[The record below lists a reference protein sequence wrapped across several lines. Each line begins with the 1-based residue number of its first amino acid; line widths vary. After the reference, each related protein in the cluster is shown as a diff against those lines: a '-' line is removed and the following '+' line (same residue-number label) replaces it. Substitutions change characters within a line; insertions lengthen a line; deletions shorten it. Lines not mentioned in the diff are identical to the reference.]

1 MTASASQKSIA
12 PGSMYPMY
20 PSPTPSLKT
29 WALNLRIV
37 RFEAWN
43 FILHSF
49 FTLLVF
55 GLQVVPGLVVRHVF
69 DTVSGGHP
77 QDEASLWLWVALYVL
92 AEVARL
98 FFSVGSDWFGW
109 TFRFSVSALLRSNLF
124 SSILRRP
131 GDKPL
136 PVSSGE
142 AINRFDD
149 DVGEVTDFPTWIPD
163 QVGKWI
169 AALIAVII
177 MASINLTITLIIF
190 LPLIG
195 VVILT
200 RLAWGRIL
208 YYYQA
213 IGRATDAVKGF
224 LGEAFNTVQAVKIA
238 SAEQNITAHL
248 ERLNETR
255 AHTVVRLQMYRGLLD
270 ALNSSM
276 VTFGI
281 GVMLLLS
288 GQAIAAGAFTIGDF
302 ALFVS
307 YLWFT
312 TQVPS
317 ELGTFYGDYKTQ
329 EVSIERML
337 ELIRPEP
344 ADALVELH
352 PVYMRGSLPSLS
364 FTPQKQ
370 QDHLD
375 VLEVRGLTF
384 LHVPEVNGPPQAGE
398 KDGVKDMPDEEPLA
412 APVLRGIEEIS
423 FSLQRGDFVA
433 ITGRIGS
440 GKSTLVRVLT
450 GLLPREAGEI
460 FWNGELVQ
468 NPADF
473 FRPPRCAMIS
483 QVPRLFSDTLRDN
496 ILMGLPEEQ
505 VDLPGAIYR
514 SVLEQDV
521 AALEKGLD
529 TLVGPRGIR
538 LSGGQVQ
545 RAAAAR
551 MFVRNPDLF
560 VIDDLSSALDVETEQ
575 ALWERI
581 DQQRKQAAGGSSA
594 AYLVITHRRA
604 ALRRADHIIVLKD
617 GKVEAQGKLDDL
629 LANSSEMQQLW
640 KGIPE

>member
-1 MTASASQKSIA
+1 MTASTA
-12 PGSMYPMY
+12 PNHSSDSSVHPSPMY
-20 PSPTPSLKT
+20 SSPTLKT
-29 WALNLRIV
+29 WALNLRIM
-37 RFEAWN
+37 RFEALS
-43 FILHSF
+43 FSLHSV

-55 GLQVVPGLVVRHVF
+55 SLQVVPGLVVKQIF
-69 DTVSGGHP
+69 DAISSPGLESNP
-77 QDEASLWLWVALYVL
+77 SLWLWVAIYVL
-92 AEVARL
+92 AEIARL
-98 FFSVGSDWFGW
+98 FFAMGSDWFGW

-124 SSILRRP
+124 ASILRRP

-142 AINRFDD
+142 AVNRFRD
-149 DVGEVTDFPTWIPD
+149 DVGEVTDFPTWLPD

-190 LPLIG
+190 IPLIG
-195 VVILT
+195 VMILT
-200 RLAWGRIL
+200 RLAWGRIQH
-208 YYYQA
+208 YYRVS
-213 IGRATDAVKGF
+213 GRAADAVTGF
-224 LGEAFNTVQAVKIA
+224 LGESFNTVQAIKIA
-238 SAEQNITAHL
+238 CAEQNITTHL
-248 ERLNETR
+248 ESLNERHADTE
-255 AHTVVRLQMYRGLLD
+255 VRLQTYLGLLE
-270 ALNSSM
+270 AMNSSM

-288 GQAIAAGAFTIGDF
+288 GQAISSGAFSIGDF

-329 EVSIERML
+329 EVSIDRML

-344 ADALVELH
+344 AETLIEPH
-352 PVYMRGSLPSLS
+352 PVYMRGPIPPLAFKS
-364 FTPQKQ
+364 KQ
-370 QDHLD
+370 AQDHLD
-375 VLEVRGLTF
+375 VLEVKNLTF
-384 LHVPEVNGPPQAGE
+384 RHIPEINGQSLP
-398 KDGVKDMPDEEPLA
+398 EENSGREEALA

-423 FSLQRGDFVA
+423 FKVQRGEFVA
-433 ITGRIGS
+433 ITGRVGS

-450 GLLPREAGEI
+450 GLLPREAGSI
-460 FWNGELVQ
+460 FWNGAPVQ
-468 NPADF
+468 NPAEF

-496 ILMGLPEEQ
+496 ILMGLPEDQ
-505 VDLPGAIYR
+505 VDLPAAIDR

-529 TLVGPRGIR
+529 TLVGPRGVR

-545 RAAAAR
+545 RTAAAR
-551 MFVRNPDLF
+551 MFVREPELF

-581 DQQRKQAAGGSSA
+581 DQQRKQAAGRNSA
-594 AYLVITHRRA
+594 AYLVVTHRRA

-617 GKVEAQGKLDDL
+617 GKIEAQGKLDDL
-629 LANSSEMQQLW
+629 LAISSEMQQLW
-640 KGIPE
+640 KGIHE